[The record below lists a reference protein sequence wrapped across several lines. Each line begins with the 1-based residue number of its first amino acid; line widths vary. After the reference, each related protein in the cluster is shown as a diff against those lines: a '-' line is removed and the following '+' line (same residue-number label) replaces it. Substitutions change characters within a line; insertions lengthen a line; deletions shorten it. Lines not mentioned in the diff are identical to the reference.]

1 MTFGQKLLGEI
12 SFQQIGIILLN
23 RENHL
28 YDLIKQHK
36 FLISFK
42 IMGNIH
48 QNDNVNWE
56 VESN

>member
-48 QNDNVNWE
+48 QNDNVN
-56 VESN
+56 